1 MKNHFPFFQVQKQTL
16 GIFLWLSQQ
25 HQWSCLHVFIF
36 LFFSPLKELIIF
48 NPLWRYT
55 RTRTCTIIFLF
66 FPPEI
71 LPSYQSRG
79 TCLMQYLMYIL
90 LSLHLWLFGPF
101 PCDGRSRMKEH
112 LPSFDCR
119 FEFTTTFW
127 YYIWDGF
134 LQHWWHV
141 KVGCGV
147 CVGAK
152 NILSLK
158 DRLNF
163 TAMKRLQKL
172 PRKGISFFN
181 LFPFP
186 FRYGFVHTAFFIA
199 HNCHWQC
206 LHVIALEF
214 FYVKL
219 KNSQCFHAFDQ
230 LLSQP
235 KNPSTLD

>member
-1 MKNHFPFFQVQKQTL
+1 MDPHMDRPLDWPSFRLQRECDDKSFSILSSTKANNGYLSLTSTAAPMIMFACLHFPIFF
-16 GIFLWLSQQ
+16 
-25 HQWSCLHVFIF
+25 
-36 LFFSPLKELIIF
+36 PLKELIIF

-71 LPSYQSRG
+71 LPSYQNRG

-101 PCDGRSRMKEH
+101 PCDGRSRKKEH

-119 FEFTTTFW
+119 FQFTTTFW

-172 PRKGISFFN
+172 PRKGYLSLISS
-181 LFPFP
+181 LFL
-186 FRYGFVHTAFFIA
+186 FVMDLYT
-199 HNCHWQC
+199 
-206 LHVIALEF
+206 
-214 FYVKL
+214 
-219 KNSQCFHAFDQ
+219 Q
-230 LLSQP
+230 LFC
-235 KNPSTLD
+235 